1 LDKDRNQKVSKL
13 LFTTPSETEQKMAE
27 LVLERICVD
36 MAEHYLKMYSNEGPG
51 ALIYMPEA
59 EQENQAFYLTLPA
72 LLQAQH
78 DFKSEEQEGP
88 AEVMRK
94 AIVEAEAL
102 VPGKSAL
109 FIIQDSK
116 QMRLINYKIE
126 QEKSPL
132 FL

>member
-1 LDKDRNQKVSKL
+1 
-13 LFTTPSETEQKMAE
+13 MAE

-51 ALIYMPEA
+51 VLIYMPEA
-59 EQENQAFYLTLPA
+59 EQENQAFYLTLTA

-78 DFKSEEQEGP
+78 DFKAEEQDGP

>member
-1 LDKDRNQKVSKL
+1 MDKDRSQKVSKL

-27 LVLERICVD
+27 LVLERICMD

-51 ALIYMPEA
+51 ALIYMPES
-59 EQENQAFYLTLPA
+59 EQEDQAFYLTLPA
-72 LLQAQH
+72 LLQAQY
-78 DFKSEEQEGP
+78 DFKSEDQNGP

-94 AIVEAEAL
+94 AVVEAESL
-102 VPGKSAL
+102 VPGESAL

-116 QMRLINYKIE
+116 QMRLINYKIK
-126 QEKSPL
+126 QKKSPL